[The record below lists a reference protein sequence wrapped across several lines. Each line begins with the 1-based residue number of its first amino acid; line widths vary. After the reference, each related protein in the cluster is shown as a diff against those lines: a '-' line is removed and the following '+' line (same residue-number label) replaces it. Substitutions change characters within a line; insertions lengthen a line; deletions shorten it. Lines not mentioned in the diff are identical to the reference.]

1 MHLKTKIEE
10 GEGEVIVKMY
20 LRAQQR
26 NLSFIEVKKCPEVAN
41 MGKLIANLDSSWLI
55 TYSFLMSRGHLCA
68 VRTLL

>member
-26 NLSFIEVKKCPEVAN
+26 NLSFIEVKKSPEVAN
-41 MGKLIANLDSSWLI
+41 MGKLMAYLDPPYSI
-55 TYSFLMSRGHLCA
+55 TYSVLMSRGHLCA
-68 VRTLL
+68 VKTLL